1 MRILLFAGL
10 FTGIFC
16 SLSNLC
22 TAQDVNGSSQKMPA
36 TSYAAQPRAN
46 MSNDYQDSLI
56 KEKLVSLA
64 INNPEL
70 NVADANIKIA
80 QYGLDMAKSSWLS
93 MVNVAGNVNEFVI
106 DGTRING
113 TAAST
118 YYPKYNIG
126 ATLPFDIFSK
136 TKGEKHI
143 ATQNI
148 VLAKALKEDK
158 IRLIKE
164 EVLVRYEDYKEK
176 KELMR
181 LQKVSSEGDNDAYI
195 AAQKSYADGTI
206 QLAEM
211 NKSYQLYIDSQSKLV
226 SAQRDVNVAAI
237 HLEEMIG
244 EPVDQAIHDAASN

>member
-1 MRILLFAGL
+1 MRNLLFAGL
-10 FTGIFC
+10 FTVFFC
-16 SLSNLC
+16 NLSYLGV
-22 TAQDVNGSSQKMPA
+22 AQDASGALRKPPFNSQNFNGVDGD
-36 TSYAAQPRAN
+36 T
-46 MSNDYQDSLI
+46 QDSLI
-56 KEKLVSLA
+56 KAKLVSLA

-70 NVADANIKIA
+70 DVDDANIKIA

-181 LQKVSSEGDNDAYI
+181 LQKISGEGDNDSYI

-211 NKSYQLYIDSQSKLV
+211 NKTYQLYIDSQSKLV
-226 SAQRDVNVAAI
+226 SAQRDLNVAAI

-244 EPVDQAIHDAASN
+244 VPVDQAIHDAVSNQ